1 MSNSIDDATVRNADH
16 GKRVYG
22 SVIDMLPS
30 EENPSPLVRVNRLNP
45 ARETFTLYAKLEWQN
60 PFGSVKDRAAWQL
73 IHDLESRGQLRRPDS
88 YATRDT
94 TGRGIVEP
102 TSGNTGLSLAAL
114 AGVRGYAMRAVVPQ
128 KVPVEKRV
136 LLRLVGADVDVINDQ
151 MCPSPGMGEGSIGIA
166 RSYAKAQS
174 DRYVMPNQYENEFN
188 VQAHIRTTGP
198 EIWRQTDGTVTHAFV
213 SLGTSGTATGLSK
226 FLKAKNPAIKIIA
239 VQPSEGHDV
248 PGLRNK
254 GELHVT
260 KLFDES
266 LIDEILEIPFELA
279 YTRAVELARTEG
291 LLAGPSSG
299 LIFEG
304 ARRVLERD
312 PNQRGVGVMIFCDNA
327 FKYVSSFAKHVPELA
342 E

>member
-1 MSNSIDDATVRNADH
+1 MNHNT
-16 GKRVYG
+16 RVYD
-22 SVIDMLPS
+22 SIIEMLPS
-30 EENPSPLVRVNRLNP
+30 EENPSPLLRVNLLNP

-60 PFGSVKDRAAWQL
+60 PFGSVKDRAAWQM
-73 IHDLESRGQLRRPDS
+73 IQDLEARGQLQHPESHEKR
-88 YATRDT
+88 ATS
-94 TGRGIVEP
+94 GRGIVEP

-114 AGVRGYAMRAVVPQ
+114 ASVRGYSMRAVVPQ

-166 RSYAKAQS
+166 RSYAKAQGE
-174 DRYVMPNQYENEFN
+174 RYVMPNQYENDLN

-198 EIWRQTDGTVTHAFV
+198 EIWRQTEGKVTHVFV

-254 GELHVT
+254 SELHVT

-266 LIDEILEIPFELA
+266 LIDEIIEIPFELA
-279 YTRAVELARTEG
+279 YTRAVELARAEG

-299 LIFEG
+299 LIYEG
-304 ARRVLERD
+304 ARRFLERD
-312 PNQRGVGVMIFCDNA
+312 TNQKGVGVMIFCDNA
-327 FKYVSSFAKHVPELA
+327 FKYMSSFAKHIPELA

>member
-1 MSNSIDDATVRNADH
+1 MSDGVHDTTTRNADH

-73 IHDLESRGQLRRPDS
+73 IQDLEARGQLRRPES

-136 LLRLVGADVDVINDQ
+136 LLRLLGADVDVINDQ

-174 DRYVMPNQYENEFN
+174 DRYVMPNQYENELN

-198 EIWRQTDGTVTHAFV
+198 EIWRQTEGKVTHVFV

-279 YTRAVELARTEG
+279 YVRAVELARTEG

-299 LIFEG
+299 LIYEG

-327 FKYVSSFAKHVPELA
+327 FKYVSSFARHVPELA